1 MHWWFLFGAIIFEVM
16 GTLSIKQTTLTNSY
30 LWGGAVV
37 VFYIISFTLIG
48 FAVKKID
55 IGTAYAIWAAF
66 GTASIVILGWLIFK
80 EVMTLQKIID
90 IGLIIIGSV
99 MLKLQHT

>member
-1 MHWWFLFGAIIFEVM
+1 MHWIYLLLAISFEVM
-16 GTLSIKQTTLTNSY
+16 GTLSLKQLSVTNSY
-30 LWGGAVV
+30 FWGAAVA
-37 VFYIISFTLIG
+37 VFFVISFTFLG

-80 EVMTLQKIID
+80 EVMTLQKIIA

>member
-1 MHWWFLFGAIIFEVM
+1 MSWGILFLAGIFEIFWAIGLKYSDGFTKLIPTIFTVVTM
-16 GTLSIKQTTLTNSY
+16 MLSFY
-30 LWGGAVV
+30 LLSLALK
-37 VFYIISFTLIG
+37 SLP
-48 FAVKKID
+48 

-80 EVMTLQKIID
+80 EVMTLQKIIA